1 MASPFGRLAVVA
13 NPIAGRGNKER
24 GWPQVKSVLDAAGFD
39 YEVTLTEGPG
49 HATQAARSAREAG
62 RRFVIAV
69 GGDGTVHE
77 VVNGVMSAPDPGE
90 TILGVVPAGSGCD
103 FGRTFGL
110 PQEPEA
116 AAQHLLGDGL
126 WGRVDLARLS
136 HLDQHGQRTQRW
148 FANIAEA
155 GLGAEAVAM
164 AARMPRW
171 LGGSVYRLAST
182 RALLAH
188 KPSMMR
194 ITMHGHKARGARPD
208 APLEEIALD
217 IKASMAVVANCQFYG
232 GGMRVAPRAIP
243 SDGLLDVLVFSG
255 PKRDAAQLTPK
266 LYKGEHVPN
275 RNIAEYL
282 ASTITIEAEE
292 PVLLEADGEV
302 IGTTP
307 ATFEVVPDA
316 ISLKI

>member
-1 MASPFGRLAVVA
+1 LASPFGPLAVIA
-13 NPIAGRGNKER
+13 NPIAGRGNKEL
-24 GWPQVKSVLDAAGFD
+24 GWPQVEAVLDAAGYD
-39 YEVTLTEGPG
+39 YEVTLTKAPG
-49 HATQAARSAREAG
+49 HASRAAQAARETG

-77 VVNGVMSAPDPGE
+77 VVNGIMSAPDPSE

-103 FGRTFGL
+103 FVRTFGL
-110 PQEPEA
+110 PQDPEA

-126 WGRVDLARLS
+126 WGRIDLARLS

-148 FANIAEA
+148 FVNIAEA

-194 ITMHGHKARGARPD
+194 IAMHGRKARGARPD
-208 APLEEIALD
+208 AALEEMALEV
-217 IKASMAVVANCQFYG
+217 KASMAVVANCQFYG

-266 LYKGEHVPN
+266 LYKGEHVPD
-275 RNIAEYL
+275 RNIAEFL
-282 ASTITIEAEE
+282 ASRITLEADE